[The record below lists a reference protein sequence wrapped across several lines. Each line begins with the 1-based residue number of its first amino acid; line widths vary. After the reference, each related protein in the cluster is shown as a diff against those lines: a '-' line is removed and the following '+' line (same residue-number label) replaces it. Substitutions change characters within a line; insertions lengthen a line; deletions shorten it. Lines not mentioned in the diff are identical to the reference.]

1 MIKLTPHVTQVRFMF
16 KYSLDTINLTLTII
30 RAQILYVQVDMIY
43 FAKDNLFY
51 CAMLVIMM
59 KS

>member
-1 MIKLTPHVTQVRFMF
+1 MIQVRFMF